1 MTASRSDLPAGPRRG
16 DIWVVDLAHP
26 IGAEA
31 AFERPAVIV
40 SNNAANESA
49 SAMRRGVVTVM
60 PITSNIRRVYPF
72 QVRLAARP
80 CGLRQDSKAQAEQIR
95 AIAIERLRDRVGR
108 VPRRTMNEI
117 DAAIRLHLGV

>member
-1 MTASRSDLPAGPRRG
+1 M
-16 DIWVVDLAHP
+16 VDLAHP

-31 AFERPAVIV
+31 AFERPAVVV

-49 SAMRRGVVTVM
+49 WAIRRGVVTIV
-60 PITSNIRRVYPF
+60 PITGNIRRVYPF

-95 AIAIERLRDRVGR
+95 AIAVERLKSRVGR

-117 DAAIRLHLGV
+117 DAAIRLHLSI

>member
-1 MTASRSDLPAGPRRG
+1 M
-16 DIWVVDLAHP
+16 VDLAHP

-31 AFERPAVIV
+31 AFERPAVVV

-49 SAMRRGVVTVM
+49 WAIRRGVVTIV
-60 PITSNIRRVYPF
+60 PVTGNVRRVYPF
-72 QVRLAARP
+72 QVRLVARP

-95 AIAIERLRDRVGR
+95 AIAVERLKNRLGR

-117 DAAIRLHLGV
+117 DAAMRLHLSI